1 MSSETMI
8 NKKGGK
14 KTLTNRMDDL
24 EKALRQLSSVIEEK
38 QNFMKESRTY
48 CKQMTYQN
56 NTLSFILDA
65 YNNSYMR
72 IIDDKIQQM
81 QHLAKLQGYLDKM
94 ITDGNYNIDDMR
106 RAKKKQNEILHTIN
120 ETRSNLENI
129 ETILSLNVS
138 NMN

>member
-1 MSSETMI
+1 MEIQSI
-8 NKKGGK
+8 KNKKGGK

-38 QNFMKESRTY
+38 EEFMKHSRMY
-48 CKQMTYQN
+48 CKQKSYQN
-56 NTLSFILDA
+56 NKLSFILDA

-94 ITDGNYNIDDMR
+94 INDGNYNIDDMR
-106 RAKKKQNEILHTIN
+106 RARKKQNEILNTIN
-120 ETRSNLENI
+120 ETRSNLENV
-129 ETILSLNVS
+129 ETLLSLNVS
-138 NMN
+138 SMN